1 MSKKAVL
8 KIDLY
13 FPHTYGKSSL
23 IYCMEEFI
31 ERLLPVSIFNELVS
45 KCDISR
51 LTEIRLRAQ
60 KPLYF
65 AENGRYQKLL
75 PEYIV
80 SDQDIKSV
88 LAVATKSSLYAY
100 NSSILDGFISY
111 DGGIRIGISGEGV
124 IKNGNLSS
132 IKNIT
137 SLCIRIPHYIDIK
150 DVRINE
156 LINHFDNTLILSRPG
171 LGKTTLLRY
180 MIRHLSD
187 EGFNILVLDERG
199 ELSGM
204 SMGKEN
210 INLGECSDTV
220 LGIPKLQAYASQV
233 RSMRPDIIASD
244 EIFGEKE
251 VECILD
257 CIRCGVKILATVH
270 SGDPEILK
278 KNSIY
283 NKLLQYVRY
292 IVLIKG
298 IGNIDK
304 IIDLRRG

>member
-1 MSKKAVL
+1 MS
-8 KIDLY
+8 
-13 FPHTYGKSSL
+13 
-23 IYCMEEFI
+23 
-31 ERLLPVSIFNELVS
+31 RLLPLAMFNELI
-45 KCDISR
+45 KECDLSR
-51 LTEIRLRAQ
+51 LTEIRLRVE

-65 AENGRYQKLL
+65 AENGRYRKLSTDFC
-75 PEYIV
+75 V
-80 SDQDIKSV
+80 SREDIDHV

-100 NSSILDGFISY
+100 NSSILEGYISY
-111 DGGIRIGISGEGV
+111 DGGVRIGLSGEGV

-150 DVRINE
+150 DKKIDS
-156 LINHFDNTLILSRPG
+156 LIECFDSTLILSKPG
-171 LGKTTLLRY
+171 YGKTTLLRY
-180 MIRHLSD
+180 MIKRLSD
-187 EGFNILVLDERG
+187 KGYNLLVLDERG
-199 ELSGM
+199 ELSGT
-204 SMGKEN
+204 SSGKEN

-220 LGIPKLQAYASQV
+220 VGIPKLTAYSSQV

-251 VECILD
+251 IDCIAD

-270 SGDPEILK
+270 TSSLELIKDSK
-278 KNSIY
+278 SY
-283 NKLLQYVRY
+283 NRLLGYVRY

-304 IIDLRRG
+304 VVDLRGEYA